1 MYRRRLD
8 LLWSFL
14 TAMLLVAVVCWP
26 TATAT
31 AKSSN
36 ALFGLAALIILA
48 LGWTADSG
56 RDYR

>member
-14 TAMLLVAVVCWP
+14 TAMLLIAVVCWP
-26 TATAT
+26 AANPSG
-31 AKSSN
+31 KSSN
-36 ALFGLAALIILA
+36 AFFGLAALVILA